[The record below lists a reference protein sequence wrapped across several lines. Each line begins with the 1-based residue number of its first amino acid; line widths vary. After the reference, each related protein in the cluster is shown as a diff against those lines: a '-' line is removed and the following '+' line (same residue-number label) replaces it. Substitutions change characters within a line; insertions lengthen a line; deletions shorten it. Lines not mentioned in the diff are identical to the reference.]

1 MSRRAEVAVLVV
13 AVLVSAV
20 ATIATQPRDVFWGSD
35 SANRFIQVQSIARTG
50 SIAIQHR
57 FPIGHHFVA
66 VGGRTLSIW
75 SPMFSLIS
83 APLFQMMG
91 TAGLFILPV
100 AGTILLVCL
109 LPFLTR
115 GAILPAGLVIVFG
128 TPIFWYTVVFWEHT
142 LAAGLLLAA
151 FVLADRDRALVAGL
165 VAGASTL
172 LREEGYIAI
181 VAIAAAIGIA
191 QRAPR
196 KVIAFIA
203 GAVVPLL
210 GLWVYNA
217 QVFGTPLGLHAAVY
231 SSIAQS
237 NKLANVFP
245 FLFEFTSVKPA
256 NVLLVA
262 PAIAL
267 IAISPFRVAP
277 IVRAILFGLTAIGFA
292 ALTFLLFRS
301 PAPIRET
308 LYLQGLFPAVPLT
321 VAMFLSIRRLWGFRL
336 ITVLVAIVLTTLSV
350 NVADFGVI
358 WGPRYFLWL
367 LPLIILL
374 GFDALSDF
382 NTNGIVVSGAVV
394 LLICSFT
401 IQIRGLELLRGK
413 LRFSEQLLAAVRQ
426 DPSRTV
432 LTDVFWIP
440 EELAAAFYEK
450 DFGVVRSD
458 AEMAAAMKTVPGPF
472 LYIAAREFRL
482 LSNAGLAPMMPR
494 VAQRKRVAG
503 IDPMLDV
510 MLLDVR

>member
-20 ATIATQPRDVFWGSD
+20 AMIATQPRDVFWGSD
-35 SANRFIQVQSIARTG
+35 SANRFLQVQSIARTG

-57 FPIGHHFVA
+57 FPIGHHFVS

-75 SPMFSLIS
+75 SPIFSVVSTPFYQL
-83 APLFQMMG
+83 MG
-91 TAGLFILPV
+91 TAGLFVLPV
-100 AGTILLVCL
+100 AGTILIVCL
-109 LPFLTR
+109 LPLLTR
-115 GAILPAGLVIVFG
+115 GAILPAGLIIVFG

-151 FVLADRDRALVAGL
+151 FVLAERERALVAGL
-165 VAGASTL
+165 LAGASTL

-181 VAIAAAIGIA
+181 VAIAAAIAIA
-191 QRAPR
+191 QRTPR
-196 KVIAFIA
+196 KVIVFVA
-203 GAVVPLL
+203 GAVVPLV
-210 GLWVYNA
+210 GLWIYNA
-217 QVFGTPLGLHAAVY
+217 QAFGTPLGLHAAVY

-237 NKLANVFP
+237 NKLQNVFP

-256 NVLLVA
+256 NILFVA

-267 IAISPFRVAP
+267 IVLSPFRLFRTA
-277 IVRAILFGLTAIGFA
+277 LFGLTTIGFA
-292 ALTFLLFRS
+292 VLTFLLLRAQ
-301 PAPIRET
+301 APIRET

-336 ITVLVAIVLTTLSV
+336 ITVLIAIVLTTLSV

-367 LPLIILL
+367 LPLILLL

-382 NTNGIVVSGAVV
+382 NANAIVMASAVV

-401 IQIRGLELLRGK
+401 IQIRGLHLLRAK
-413 LRFSEQLLAAVRQ
+413 LRFSEQVLTAVRQ
-426 DPSRTV
+426 DPARTV
-432 LTDVFWIP
+432 ITDVFWIP

-458 AEMAAAMKTVPGPF
+458 AEMASAMKMVPGPF
-472 LYIAAREFRL
+472 LFIAAKEFRL
-482 LSNAGLAPMMPR
+482 LSPAGLAPMMPR
-494 VAQRKRVAG
+494 VAQRKRVVS
-503 IDPMLDV
+503 IYPMLDV